1 VPMRWRIVIALAAL
15 TMTSVHA
22 ETPNHFADAKAF
34 IERYNRG
41 GDILLLRMYLKGI
54 TDGYGFANAEL
65 AYQKKPLLWCQP
77 GTLAV
82 VEAQYVSIMEKFL
95 QKTGN
100 PPTNPPAAVLLLA
113 MQDQF
118 PCAK

>member
-1 VPMRWRIVIALAAL
+1 MKAALIAAALAAL

-22 ETPNHFADAKAF
+22 ETPNQFSNAKAF

-65 AYQKKPLLWCQP
+65 EYQKKPLLWCQP
-77 GTLAV
+77 ATLGL
-82 VEAQYVSIMEKFL
+82 VEAQYVSIMEKYL
-95 QKTGN
+95 QKSGSTAN
-100 PPTNPPAAVLLLA
+100 SPPAGVLLLA
-113 MQDQF
+113 MEAQF
-118 PCAK
+118 PCAQ